1 MLVAGLARVAGFA
14 SYMRVFSECR
24 DFGFEDF
31 CAEFCV
37 AFVLVATATREA
49 FQCGH
54 TCKAHVSITVFG
66 DLVRVFQFLTL
77 HTLDK
82 FLL

>member
-14 SYMRVFSECR
+14 SCMRVFSECS
-24 DFGFEDF
+24 DFGLEDV

-66 DLVRVFQFLTL
+66 DLVRGLELAT
-77 HTLDK
+77 
-82 FLL
+82 